1 MRTKKATKPRAFDNA
16 AFERNL
22 REACAREETM
32 IRARFQDHTVPKD
45 SLVETISM
53 FSAYTYAIGMII
65 QHNINKW
72 LSHCCFFFTGV
83 LELGFLGAAGGILGI
98 DGGVGG

>member
-1 MRTKKATKPRAFDNA
+1 M
-16 AFERNL
+16 
-22 REACAREETM
+22 
-32 IRARFQDHTVPKD
+32 PKD